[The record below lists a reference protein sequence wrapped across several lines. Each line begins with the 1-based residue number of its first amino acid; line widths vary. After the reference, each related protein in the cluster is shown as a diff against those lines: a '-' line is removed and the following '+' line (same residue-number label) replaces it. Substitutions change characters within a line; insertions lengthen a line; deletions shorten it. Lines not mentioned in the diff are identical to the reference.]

1 MHNSLVWHIK
11 MKLWKYSLFQTWFFF
26 RLQQAKK
33 LSSDLEKIAQKASNF
48 KLQNVRNQVQIDRGL
63 DYSKVCIYF
72 KLTVSI
78 LIGQNVVR
86 HVVLEHK
93 LGRSRL
99 MHKMMAKPVTKM
111 TWREF
116 AEWKN
121 AKVRCRKFG
130 IYFHL
135 MTEHVNI
142 LKCHSHNICAALV
155 DFYITLTYSYTKR
168 KSDKKYYV
176 HLICTIL

>member
-1 MHNSLVWHIK
+1 MIFFQATAGKKIK
-11 MKLWKYSLFQTWFFF
+11 FTLGKNHSKNF
-26 RLQQAKK
+26 
-33 LSSDLEKIAQKASNF
+33 KI
-48 KLQNVRNQVQIDRGL
+48 KLQNIRNQVQIDRGL
-63 DYSKVCIYF
+63 DYSTVCIYF

-135 MTEHVNI
+135 RTEHVNI
-142 LKCHSHNICAALV
+142 LKCHSHNVYPEENRTKHSSIILLRLARFSAGQ
-155 DFYITLTYSYTKR
+155 TLIFVLLWLTFISL
-168 KSDKKYYV
+168 KSIV
-176 HLICTIL
+176 TL

>member
-1 MHNSLVWHIK
+1 MWVSKKIK
-11 MKLWKYSLFQTWFFF
+11 L
-26 RLQQAKK
+26 RLGKNHSK
-33 LSSDLEKIAQKASNF
+33 NF
-48 KLQNVRNQVQIDRGL
+48 KIELQNVRNQVQIHRGL
-63 DYSKVCIYF
+63 DYSTVCIYF

-121 AKVRCRKFG
+121 AKVRCRKFV

-135 MTEHVNI
+135 RTEHVNI
-142 LKCHSHNICAALV
+142 EMSQPLSP
-155 DFYITLTYSYTKR
+155 DFFIEDSTHVIIKVMLQNVFLR
-168 KSDKKYYV
+168 N
-176 HLICTIL
+176 

>member
-1 MHNSLVWHIK
+1 MDSPQELSELEFWHSLVKIHVFLVSNMYLVWNSGK
-11 MKLWKYSLFQTWFFF
+11 TSMSMSQTWIF
-26 RLQQAKK
+26 QATAGKK
-33 LSSDLEKIAQKASNF
+33 IKFTLGKNHSKNFKI
-48 KLQNVRNQVQIDRGL
+48 KLQNIRNQVQIDRGL
-63 DYSKVCIYF
+63 DYSTVCIYF

-99 MHKMMAKPVTKM
+99 MHKIMAKPVKKM

-121 AKVRCRKFG
+121 AKVRKLQVKMQEVLYIFSFKDRTCY
-130 IYFHL
+130 YFE
-135 MTEHVNI
+135 M
-142 LKCHSHNICAALV
+142 SQ
-155 DFYITLTYSYTKR
+155 S
-168 KSDKKYYV
+168 
-176 HLICTIL
+176 